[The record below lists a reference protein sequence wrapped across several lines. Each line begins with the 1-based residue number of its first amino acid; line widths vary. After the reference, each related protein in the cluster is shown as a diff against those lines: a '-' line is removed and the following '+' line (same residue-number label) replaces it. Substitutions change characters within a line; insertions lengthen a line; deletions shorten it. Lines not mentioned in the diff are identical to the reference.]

1 VENSVRIDSVYLK
14 NFKGFEDREFTFT
27 PKFNLLIGVNGTGKT
42 SVLDAL
48 AVAAGSWFLGL
59 RGYDTRHIS
68 STEVRLAAHAFE
80 GELSFEPQFP
90 VIIRATGQIG
100 ETHLTWERTLTS
112 SRGRT
117 TTQGASEV
125 KKIAASFDH
134 HVQQGAGLEL
144 PLISYYGTGRLW
156 LEPRQAKQEAQVKNP
171 EKLAAKTQLSRLA
184 AYRTSVDP
192 RLSVRDLMRW
202 VARQSWISYQQGR
215 ESPVFQAVKTAL
227 ISCVEGAENLYFDP
241 RRGEVVVVMAGQG
254 AQPFVNLSDG
264 QRSMLAL
271 VGDIAQKAAKLN
283 PQFGE
288 KVLEETSGVVLI
300 DELDLHLHPRWQRH
314 IIEDLRSTFPQIQFI
329 CTTHSPFLIQSLRS
343 GEELVMLDGQPAAQ
357 LGNLPLEEIARGIM
371 GVTKPDVS
379 QRYETMRQ
387 AAKNYLEI
395 LERAEKEPT
404 EKLAAFKQRLSDTIA
419 PFADNPA
426 FQAFLE
432 MKRAAKIGE

>member
-1 VENSVRIDSVYLK
+1 MRIDCLYLK
-14 NFKGFEDREFTFT
+14 NFKGFEEREFTFT
-27 PKFNLLIGVNGTGKT
+27 PQFNLLVGVNGTGKT

-59 RGYDTRHIS
+59 RGYDSRHIFS
-68 STEVRLAAHAFE
+68 DEARLAAHTFHGEIRFE
-80 GELSFEPQFP
+80 QQFP
-90 VIIRATGQIG
+90 VVVRATGEVA

-112 SRGRT
+112 RTGQT
-117 TTQGASEV
+117 TTHGASKV
-125 KKIAASFDH
+125 KKIAASFDN
-134 HVQQGAGLEL
+134 HVQHGAGVEL

-156 LEPRQAKQEAQVKNP
+156 LEPRRGKSDVQVKNP
-171 EKLAAKTQLSRLA
+171 EKLAAQSQLSRLA

-202 VARQSWISYQQGR
+202 IARQSWISFQQGR
-215 ESPVFQAVKTAL
+215 EPAVFQAVKTAL

-241 RRGEVVVVMAGQG
+241 RRGEVIVVMADQG

-271 VGDIAQKAAKLN
+271 AGDIAQKAAKLN
-283 PQFGE
+283 PQFGD

-300 DELDLHLHPRWQRH
+300 DELDLHLHPRWQRRV
-314 IIEDLRSTFPQIQFI
+314 IEDLRRTFPKLQFI

-343 GEELVMLDGQPAAQ
+343 GEELVMLEGQPTAD

-371 GVTKPDVS
+371 GISNPDVS
-379 QRYETMRQ
+379 VRYEAMRAAAKHYLETLEQ
-387 AAKNYLEI
+387 AAV
-395 LERAEKEPT
+395 EPE
-404 EKLAAFKQRLSDTIA
+404 EKLAEFKQRLADTIA

-432 MKRAAKIGE
+432 MKRAAKLGE